1 MVGKPKAFF
10 IQSCRGEAYQETMV
24 QPDNDEE
31 EEDAEKFRV
40 PTDGD
45 IFIAYSTTEG
55 KHDKFRIYIGYSVN
69 LIYVFQT
76 DRYNYKSQIISYKYK
91 TNPNKIP
98 DTSINRRQVH
108 YENIVM

>member
-10 IQSCRGEAYQETMV
+10 IQSCRGEAYQDTMV

-31 EEDAEKFRV
+31 EDDAEKFRV

-55 KHDKFRIYIGYSVN
+55 KHDQFRIYISYPISIWFPTG
-69 LIYVFQT
+69 T
-76 DRYNYKSQIISYKYK
+76 YNFKSQNIPKCTKYK
-91 TNPNKIP
+91 ILG
-98 DTSINRRQVH
+98 INRRHAYYQ
-108 YENIVM
+108 NIVLYVQIYKH

>member
-31 EEDAEKFRV
+31 EDDAEKFRV

-55 KHDKFRIYIGYSVN
+55 KHDQFRIYIGYSVN
-69 LIYVFQT
+69 LIYVFH
-76 DRYNYKSQIISYKYK
+76 YKSQIISYKYK
-91 TNPNKIP
+91 KIQ
-98 DTSINRRQVH
+98 TKYQILV
-108 YENIVM
+108 

>member
-10 IQSCRGEAYQETMV
+10 IQSCRGEAYQDTMV

-31 EEDAEKFRV
+31 EDDAEKFRV

-55 KHDKFRIYIGYSVN
+55 KDDQFRIYIGYSVN
-69 LIYVFQT
+69 LIYVFQ
-76 DRYNYKSQIISYKYK
+76 QIHTI
-91 TNPNKIP
+91 TNPKLYPINTKKIQ
-98 DTSINRRQVH
+98 TKYQILV
-108 YENIVM
+108 

>member
-31 EEDAEKFRV
+31 EDDAEKFRV

-55 KHDKFRIYIGYSVN
+55 KHDQFRIFTVTQLTQYMFSNRYIQ
-69 LIYVFQT
+69 LQIP
-76 DRYNYKSQIISYKYK
+76 NYIL
-91 TNPNKIP
+91 
-98 DTSINRRQVH
+98 
-108 YENIVM
+108 